1 MINNIKMRGT
11 QKRRI
16 ALLKYWLPKKFRK
29 LRSKTRKTNKKT
41 NRKRCRSRSYHSGQR
56 GTMSRAPAPGT
67 RYANIGCRAMVNAV
81 RQAMRKEALGDGW

>member
-29 LRSKTRKTNKKT
+29 LKSKRKKTIKKTSKKKHNKKKSKKAK
-41 NRKRCRSRSYHSGQR
+41 KR
-56 GTMSRAPAPGT
+56 
-67 RYANIGCRAMVNAV
+67 
-81 RQAMRKEALGDGW
+81 

>member
-41 NRKRCRSRSYHSGQR
+41 NKKKHKKKKAKK
-56 GTMSRAPAPGT
+56 TKNT
-67 RYANIGCRAMVNAV
+67 R
-81 RQAMRKEALGDGW
+81 

>member
-1 MINNIKMRGT
+1 MRGT

-41 NRKRCRSRSYHSGQR
+41 NKKKHKKKKAKKTKNRR
-56 GTMSRAPAPGT
+56 
-67 RYANIGCRAMVNAV
+67 
-81 RQAMRKEALGDGW
+81 